1 MKGNIYT
8 IRQGW
13 YTLLVAAIITI
24 TPFFSSIANAQ
35 SCRGFRTQTQRDWGD
50 KPKRN
55 NAAGYMYANFA
66 TAFPNGLV
74 VGCNNKLKLT
84 SPQAISN
91 LLPLNGRIGALRPG
105 TLVDPNNR
113 RFDNPFAGQVVAL
126 KLNLAFDALDANFS
140 SNNIRLSTLV
150 VRRGPFAN
158 KTVAEVMDEAEKALG
173 GCTSARNIYQ
183 LNEIVTRINRNY
195 MDGDLT
201 GNYLSCPVIAV
212 SPCANDTEAP
222 VIVGCPTN
230 VTMISPD
237 PVCFNTFWAEPMATD
252 NCTNPP
258 ALTSN
263 YFSGECMPVGTT
275 IVTYTTRDSTGNTSN
290 CTFTVTVTY
299 SPTIG
304 GDALATKNE
313 KLELDAQAEPRRT
326 RLGWVSDML
335 VETDYFVL
343 QKMDENGEFMDVETL
358 NGATTPGLNF
368 YSSYDESP
376 AEGDNLY
383 RIMSVLVDG
392 SVRISATKLVNH
404 NEINQIKV
412 FPNPA
417 TEFIDVDL
425 TNYIGK
431 NVNIYLYNQM
441 GQVERTFVIEEA
453 DAQPFHIEVV
463 QLKSGNYF
471 LRVSAQGKRDIT
483 KQISVAK

>member
-13 YTLLVAAIITI
+13 YTLFVAAIITLI
-24 TPFFSSIANAQ
+24 PFFSSIAHAQ

-84 SPQAISN
+84 SPQAVTN
-91 LLPLNGRIGALRPG
+91 LLPVNGRIGALRPG
-105 TLVDPNNR
+105 TVVNPDNR

-126 KLNLAFDALDANFS
+126 KLNLAFDALDANFG

-173 GCTSARNIYQ
+173 GCTSARSIYQ

-201 GNYLSCPVIAV
+201 GNYLSCPIIAV
-212 SPCANDTEAP
+212 SPCADDREAP
-222 VIVGCPTN
+222 VIVGCPAN

-237 PVCFNTFWAEPMATD
+237 PVCFNAFWAEPMATD
-252 NCTNPP
+252 NCTNPL

-275 IVTYTTRDSTGNTSN
+275 TVVYTTKDLTGNTSN

-304 GDALATKNE
+304 GAALATKNE

-335 VETDYFVL
+335 VETDYFVV

-358 NGATTPGLNF
+358 NGATTSGLNF
-368 YSSYDESP
+368 Y
-376 AEGDNLY
+376 
-383 RIMSVLVDG
+383 
-392 SVRISATKLVNH
+392 
-404 NEINQIKV
+404 
-412 FPNPA
+412 
-417 TEFIDVDL
+417 
-425 TNYIGK
+425 
-431 NVNIYLYNQM
+431 
-441 GQVERTFVIEEA
+441 
-453 DAQPFHIEVV
+453 
-463 QLKSGNYF
+463 
-471 LRVSAQGKRDIT
+471 
-483 KQISVAK
+483 